1 MVSGPCVRSRIN
13 LLTGHVSDSLHLLSF
28 LTDGTWVAEAGEE
41 AVDDGGALDALL
53 LTHLAADE
61 ETGDAVG
68 NGKELGDATQDAVIA
83 HLAHKITTS

>member
-1 MVSGPCVRSRIN
+1 VSGPCVRSRIN

-28 LTDGTWVAEAGEE
+28 LTHGTGVTEAGEE

-61 ETGDAVG
+61 ETGDDVG